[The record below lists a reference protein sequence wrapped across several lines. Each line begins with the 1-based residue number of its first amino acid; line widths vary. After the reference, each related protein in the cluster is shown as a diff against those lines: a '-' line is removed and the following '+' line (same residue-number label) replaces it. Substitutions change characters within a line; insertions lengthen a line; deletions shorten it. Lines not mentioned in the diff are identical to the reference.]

1 MSRAIVAILRGVSPE
16 EVEGLGGALIEAG
29 ISRIEVPL
37 NSPKAFQSIE
47 QLARK
52 YANVAEIGA
61 GTVLTEDDVERVSQ
75 AGGSLIVSP
84 NANVSVIRRTKS
96 LGLKSF
102 PGVLSPTE
110 CFSALSAG
118 ADALKFFPA
127 SILGLNGFMALKA
140 VLPKDTQTFAVG
152 GVGEADFSSWISAGV
167 TGFGIGTALFVPGLT
182 QAEVEKRAHALV
194 SAYDRSKSSWYK
206 SPLR

>member
-52 YANVAEIGA
+52 YGNVAEIGA

-127 SILGLNGFMALKA
+127 SILGLSGFMALKA

-182 QAEVEKRAHALV
+182 QAEVEQRARALV
-194 SAYDRSKSSWYK
+194 IAYDRSKSS
-206 SPLR
+206 

>member
-52 YANVAEIGA
+52 YGNVAEIGA

-110 CFSALSAG
+110 CISALSAG

-167 TGFGIGTALFVPGLT
+167 TGFGIGTALFVPGLA

-194 SAYDRSKSSWYK
+194 SAYDRSKSS
-206 SPLR
+206 